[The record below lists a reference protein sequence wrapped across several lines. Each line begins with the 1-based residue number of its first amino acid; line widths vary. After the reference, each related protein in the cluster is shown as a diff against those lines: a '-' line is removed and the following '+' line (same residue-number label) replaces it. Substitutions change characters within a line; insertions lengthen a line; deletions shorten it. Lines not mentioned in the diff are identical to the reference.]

1 MNYINDTTKEQL
13 SHNALK
19 AANPDKSL
27 PAYGTPVIMDVW
39 YLIVASNQPAYDKY
53 TQAVDEV
60 EPVKTGEIYNQTWA
74 IVSLVQEDQDA
85 MLTQSKSNKVYETWR
100 YANSNIASY
109 ENGLVS
115 DANTDKS
122 KRLSHDNDARTNKRI
137 NSEALTPDEDT
148 AQADFEG
155 YIAFSDDTNSQ
166 ANTTEDSIMAMTDG
180 NAIDDIVVADEPF
193 PALPFSTLTMVER
206 QLLIDE
212 ILSQAGVLFADL
224 DLVDQDTTTAFIDNG
239 AFGTLTGSY
248 GPIPAGRDLH
258 ECLGISPGA
267 DLSLILT
274 DHINGGTIFNTN
286 TSLFEVKGA

>member
-193 PALPFSTLTMVER
+193 PAVPYSTQTQETREM
-206 QLLIDE
+206 LIGE
-212 ILSQAGVLFADL
+212 LVSQSTIIFADY
-224 DLVDQDTTTAFIDNG
+224 DQADQDTMSLFIDDG
-239 AFGTLTGSY
+239 IKGTLTGAYASMP
-248 GPIPAGRDLH
+248 GGRQVYEVVGQDELASVNCAWVITQH
-258 ECLGISPGA
+258 MAQNTYFDTVDGI
-267 DLSLILT
+267 
-274 DHINGGTIFNTN
+274 F
-286 TSLFEVKGA
+286 KK